1 MTTEGCEDVL
11 ELRVLCTTGHGAL
24 HEQSY
29 PVAYKTTDVVNR
41 VFRHAVLTQCVVD
54 ARRKVVQ
61 RVE

>member
-29 PVAYKTTDVVNR
+29 PVAYKATDVVNR
-41 VFRHAVLTQCVVD
+41 VFRHAILTQGVVD
-54 ARRKVVQ
+54 ARRKVLQ